1 MTFYGI
7 SRGIARFG
15 LLASG
20 SMTLTLLARLIPAFT
35 VVYWIG
41 ISAALLSLLG
51 YAALCPEQHRP
62 FCLIVLACLLSGVT
76 LGGWDAVAGLLADD
90 SGKALILQLAL
101 LVGVF
106 GLSSA
111 IAKIFFQPKA
121 TQEPQPV
128 PTFFPIEDNDLW
140 TSDT

>member
-1 MTFYGI
+1 ML
-7 SRGIARFG
+7 SC
-15 LLASG
+15 LLA
-20 SMTLTLLARLIPAFT
+20 
-35 VVYWIG
+35 
-41 ISAALLSLLG
+41 
-51 YAALCPEQHRP
+51 
-62 FCLIVLACLLSGVT
+62 GVT

-121 TQEPQPV
+121 KQPEPQPA
-128 PTFFPIEDNDLW
+128 PTFFPVEEVDLW